1 MSELLQRL
9 LPILFLIL
17 LGMGVRRTQLLSDE
31 VITGLKT
38 IIIKIALP
46 VILFRSFATM
56 TLEVSYL
63 ILFILIFI
71 YCCILY
77 GLGELANKALPK
89 IFSRAY
95 TGGYFTGFEF
105 GMIGVGLFGA
115 IWGVDQLPVI
125 MLIGFGHEL
134 FIWFFYVP
142 LISSQGDGSFNLLST
157 IKDFI
162 KTPTIL
168 GIVIGV
174 CFNILNIY
182 EPIGQTVIG
191 SSLYATIDFLAPLTS
206 PLILIVIGYAM
217 NFGKINGREATT
229 YLIARWVLVLL
240 LGVPLLWL
248 IKAIIPNL
256 DPLFDQA
263 YYAFILLPAPYILPV
278 IIRRQEASDF
288 YSQLLLYST
297 LTSFIGYI
305 ILVWGS
311 L

>member
-17 LGMGVRRTQLLSDE
+17 LGMGINKTQILSSE

-63 ILFILIFI
+63 ILFILIFV
-71 YCCILY
+71 YCCLLY
-77 GLGELANKALPK
+77 LLGEVANKVLPK
-89 IFSRAY
+89 MFKRSC

-142 LISSQGDGSFNLLST
+142 LISSKGDGSFDLAST
-157 IKDFI
+157 LKDFI

-168 GIVIGV
+168 GIMIGV
-174 CFNILNIY
+174 LFNMLDIY

-191 SSLYATIDFLAPLTS
+191 ASLYATFNFLAPLTS

-217 NFGKINGREATT
+217 NFGKINGKEAAS
-229 YLIARWVLVLL
+229 YIIVRWVLVLGI
-240 LGVPLLWL
+240 GVPILWL
-248 IKAIIPNL
+248 IKGLVHNL
-256 DPLFDQA
+256 DPIFDQA

-278 IIRRQEASDF
+278 IIKNQDESDF
-288 YSQLLLYST
+288 FSQLLVYST
-297 LTSFIGYI
+297 LTSFVGYI
-305 ILVWGS
+305 VLSWVS

>member
-17 LGMGVRRTQLLSDE
+17 LGMSINKTQLLSNE

-63 ILFILIFI
+63 ILFVLIFV
-71 YCCILY
+71 YCCLLY
-77 GLGELANKALPK
+77 VIGEIANKVMPK
-89 IFSRAY
+89 IFSRSY

-142 LISSQGDGSFNLLST
+142 LISSKGDGTFNLRST
-157 IKDFI
+157 LKDFI

-168 GIVIGV
+168 GIIIGV

-182 EPIGQTVIG
+182 GPFGQTIIG

-217 NFGKINGREATT
+217 NFGKINGKEATT
-229 YLIARWVLVLL
+229 YLLARWVMVLGI
-240 LGVPLLWL
+240 GVPMLWL
-248 IKAIIPNL
+248 IKGLIQNL
-256 DPLFDQA
+256 DPIFDQA

-278 IIRRQEASDF
+278 FIKKQEESDF
-288 YSQLLLYST
+288 FSQLLVYST
-297 LTSFIGYI
+297 LTSFVGYI
-305 ILVWGS
+305 VLLWVS